1 MNTSTRGRSSLP
13 TAPYPADHRADR
25 ALGAD
30 IIIANA
36 PDPVFVSDLEGKIL
50 QANDAVSQLLGF
62 RRDEVVEQSLSRF
75 ISPEETREFTAA
87 LREVVEKGVTR
98 NARLNPRSATG
109 ETIATTLNASALRDA
124 EGNVIG
130 AIGILRD
137 MRELDKARA
146 YAESLIKNAP
156 DPVFVS
162 DLKGKILQA
171 NDAVSQLLGFRRD
184 EVVEQSLSR
193 FISPEETREFT
204 AALREVV
211 AKGVTRNARLN
222 PRSATGAVIPT
233 TLNASA
239 LRDPD
244 GRVIGAIGILR
255 DMRELDKARAYAES
269 LIKNAP
275 DPVFVSDLE
284 GKILQANDAVSQ
296 LLGFRRDEVVEQSLS
311 RFISP
316 EETREFTAALRE
328 VVANGVTRNAR
339 LNPRSA
345 TGETIATTLNAS
357 ALRDPDGRVIGAI
370 GILRDMRELD
380 KAREAAEIANRAKS
394 QFLAN
399 MSHELRTPL
408 NAIILYTELL
418 RDEATDR
425 GLEDFLPD
433 LKKIH
438 GAAKHLLALINDVL
452 DLSRIESGK
461 LELVL
466 ETFDVPAMIRDV
478 VTTIE
483 PLARKNANRLLV
495 HCPEDV
501 GRMHADLTKV
511 RQSLFNLLSNA
522 CKFTEGGTVR
532 LEVAGDLRGGGWFTF
547 RVADTG
553 IGMTPEHLGKLFKPF
568 SQVDPTATRRFGGTG
583 LGLAITRHFCEAM
596 GGDITVESDPGVGS
610 TFIIR
615 LPAVV
620 VEAKGEAKEAKGE
633 KAGPRPALPS
643 GPTRPQGD
651 AVLVVEDNAIAREA
665 LRQFLI
671 RKGFRAEAAA
681 SGEEGVRLARQLHP
695 LAILL
700 DLVMPGMD
708 GWAVLT
714 ALKADPGLAD
724 IPVILFTGMADDRRE
739 ALRRG
744 ASDFVTKP
752 VDPDRLAAVLKQYC
766 GGSKTRRV
774 LVVDDDS
781 DLRRRLRRILEEAGL
796 QVDEAGDGRV
806 ALTRL
811 DEQWPELILLDLLM
825 PGMDGFAFLAELQR
839 RGEGRSVPV
848 VVLTA
853 KDLTAAE
860 RQRLGGPIEKILRKG
875 SLGHEQLLAEVSALM
890 AGHRTEG

>member
-1 MNTSTRGRSSLP
+1 MSTHISTRPAAAPDSGRSERSLS
-13 TAPYPADHRADR
+13 
-25 ALGAD
+25 AD

-50 QANDAVSQLLGF
+50 QANRAVSKLLGF
-62 RRDEVVEQSLSRF
+62 RPDE
-75 ISPEETREFTAA
+75 
-87 LREVVEKGVTR
+87 
-98 NARLNPRSATG
+98 
-109 ETIATTLNASALRDA
+109 
-124 EGNVIG
+124 
-130 AIGILRD
+130 
-137 MRELDKARA
+137 
-146 YAESLIKNAP
+146 LI
-156 DPVFVS
+156 
-162 DLKGKILQA
+162 
-171 NDAVSQLLGFRRD
+171 
-184 EVVEQSLSR
+184 EQSLSR

-211 AKGVTRNARLN
+211 AKGVTRDARLN
-222 PRSATGAVIPT
+222 PRSASGEVIPT

-239 LRDPD
+239 LRDLD

-296 LLGFRRDEVVEQSLS
+296 LLGFRPDELIEQSLSKFISSEETREFTAALREVVANGSTRDARLNPRSASGEVIPTTMNASALRDATGTVIGAIGILRDMRELDKARAYAESLIKNAPDPVFVSDLEGKILQANDAVSELLGFRADELIEQSLS

-328 VVANGVTRNAR
+328 VVAKGVTRDAR

-345 TGETIATTLNAS
+345 SGDTIPTTLNAS

-425 GLEDFLPD
+425 KLDDFLPD

-461 LELVL
+461 LELHP
-466 ETFDVPAMIRDV
+466 ETFDVEAMVRDV

-483 PLARKNANRLLV
+483 PLAQKNANALEV
-495 HCPEDV
+495 HCPQ
-501 GRMHADLTKV
+501 GIGTMQADPTKV

-532 LEVAGDLRGGGWFTF
+532 LEVGREGPGGDWFLF
-547 RVADTG
+547 RVIDTG

-568 SQVDPTATRRFGGTG
+568 SQIDPSATRRFGGSG
-583 LGLAITRHFCEAM
+583 LGLAITRHFCQAM
-596 GGDITVESDPGVGS
+596 GGDIGVESKPGVGS
-610 TFIIR
+610 TFTIR
-615 LPAVV
+615 LPAAVRD
-620 VEAKGEAKEAKGE
+620 AAPD
-633 KAGPRPALPS
+633 AGPQSPAPA
-643 GPTRPQGD
+643 PTRPRGD
-651 AVLVVEDNAIAREA
+651 TVLVIDDDPATRDV
-665 LRQFLI
+665 LGQFLAK
-671 RKGFRAEAAA
+671 KGFRVETATG
-681 SGEEGVRLARQLHP
+681 GEEGLALARKLRP
-695 LAILL
+695 LAITL
-700 DLVMPGMD
+700 DVVMPGMD

-714 ALKADPGLAD
+714 ALKADPDLAD
-724 IPVILFTGMADDRRE
+724 IPVVMLTMVDDRNTGFR
-739 ALRRG
+739 LG
-744 ASDFVTKP
+744 AADYLVKP
-752 VDPDRLAAVLKQYC
+752 VDPARLTAVLRRHQ
-766 GGSKTRRV
+766 SDPSPRRV
-774 LVVDDDS
+774 LVVDDDEG
-781 DLRRRLRRILEEAGL
+781 LRRRLRGLLEKDGWT
-796 QVDEAGDGRV
+796 VDEAADGRE
-806 ALTRL
+806 ALDRL
-811 DEQWPELILLDLLM
+811 AARPSLVLLDLLM
-825 PGMDGFAFLAELQR
+825 PAMDGFEFLDEFR
-839 RGEGRSVPV
+839 RREEFRSVPV

-860 RQRLGGPIEKILRKG
+860 QDRLRGSIETVLRKG
-875 SLGHEQLLAEVSALM
+875 SLRSEQLLAEVGAAM
-890 AGHRTEG
+890 AAAGRAG